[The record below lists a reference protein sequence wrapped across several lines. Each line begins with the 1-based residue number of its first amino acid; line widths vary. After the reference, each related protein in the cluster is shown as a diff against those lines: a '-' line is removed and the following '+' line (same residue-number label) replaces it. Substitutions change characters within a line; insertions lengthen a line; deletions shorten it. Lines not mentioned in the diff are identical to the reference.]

1 MRYNES
7 IIDRKGVLSMKK
19 FLAVFLAVVMILCL
33 SGCGIPFTAKKI
45 IDDSEIYSKRDIEK
59 AMNRV
64 YREFAFFEGCVL
76 LELEYD
82 EEYSKE
88 RLADWAE
95 NYNADEAIV
104 LLSKFYVAAENGSLE
119 PGETYSK
126 WNWILVRNNGGF
138 WELKTWGYG

>member
-1 MRYNES
+1 
-7 IIDRKGVLSMKK
+7 MKK
-19 FLAVFLAVVMILCL
+19 FLAVFLAVVMIFCI

-45 IDDSEIYSKRDIEK
+45 IDDSEIYSKRDIER

-88 RLADWAE
+88 RMADWAE

-104 LLSKFYVAAENGSLE
+104 LLSKFYVATENGSLA

-126 WNWILVRNNGGF
+126 WNWILVRDKGGF

>member
-1 MRYNES
+1 
-7 IIDRKGVLSMKK
+7 MKK
-19 FLAVFLAVVMILCL
+19 ILAFFLAAALVICL

-45 IDDSEIYSKRDIEK
+45 IDDSKIYSERDIEK
-59 AMNRV
+59 AMSLV
-64 YREFAFFEGCVL
+64 YRDFALYKGCVL

-88 RLADWAE
+88 RMADWAE

-104 LLSKFYVAAENGSLE
+104 LLSKFYVFGENGSLE
-119 PGETYSK
+119 PGKTYSK
-126 WNWILVRNNGGF
+126 WNWILVRNKGGF

>member
-88 RLADWAE
+88 RMADWSE

-126 WNWILVRNNGGF
+126 WNWILVRDKGGF

>member
-1 MRYNES
+1 
-7 IIDRKGVLSMKK
+7 MKK
-19 FLAVFLAVVMILCL
+19 LFAVFLAAVCIFVF
-33 SGCGIPFTAKKI
+33 SGCGISFTAKKI

-88 RLADWAE
+88 RAADWAE
-95 NYNADEAIV
+95 NYDADEAIV
-104 LLSKFYVAAENGSLE
+104 LLSKFYAAAENGSLE

-126 WNWILVRNNGGF
+126 WNWILVRNKGGF

>member
-7 IIDRKGVLSMKK
+7 INDRNGVLSMKK
-19 FLAVFLAVVMILCL
+19 ILAVFLAATMIFCL

-88 RLADWAE
+88 RMADWAE
-95 NYNADEAIV
+95 NYGADEAIV
-104 LLSKFYVAAENGSLE
+104 LLSKFYVATENGSLE

-126 WNWILVRNNGGF
+126 WKWILVRDKGGF

>member
-1 MRYNES
+1 
-7 IIDRKGVLSMKK
+7 MKK
-19 FLAVFLAVVMILCL
+19 VLAILLAAVLVISL

-45 IDDSEIYSKRDIEK
+45 IDDSKIYSERDIEK

-82 EEYSKE
+82 EEYSTE
-88 RLADWAE
+88 RMNGWVEQYD
-95 NYNADEAIV
+95 ADEAIV
-104 LLSKFYVAAENGSLE
+104 LLSKFYVFGENGSLE
-119 PGETYSK
+119 PGKTYTK
-126 WNWILVRNNGGF
+126 WNWILVRDKGGF

>member
-1 MRYNES
+1 
-7 IIDRKGVLSMKK
+7 MKK
-19 FLAVFLAVVMILCL
+19 FLAFFIAAAMVFCL

-59 AMNRV
+59 AMNQV
-64 YREFAFFEGCVL
+64 YCQFALFEGCAL

-88 RLADWAE
+88 RMADWAE
-95 NYNADEAIV
+95 NYDADEAII
-104 LLSKFYVAAENGSLE
+104 LLSKFYVAADGNGSLE

-126 WNWILVRNNGGF
+126 WNWILVRNKGGF

>member
-1 MRYNES
+1 
-7 IIDRKGVLSMKK
+7 MKK
-19 FLAVFLAVVMILCL
+19 VLAILLAAVLVISL

-82 EEYSKE
+82 EEFSDNMLE
-88 RLADWAE
+88 
-95 NYNADEAIV
+95 YNTEVYKADEAIV
-104 LLSKFYVAAENGSLE
+104 LRSKFIDLRKGTLE
-119 PGETYSK
+119 
-126 WNWILVRNNGGF
+126 WNWTLVRERGGE
-138 WELKTWGYG
+138 WELKTYGYC

>member
-1 MRYNES
+1 
-7 IIDRKGVLSMKK
+7 MKK
-19 FLAVFLAVVMILCL
+19 ILAFFLAVLMIICL

-76 LELEYD
+76 LEIEYD

-88 RLADWAE
+88 RMTDWARQ
-95 NYNADEAIV
+95 YDADEAIV
-104 LLSKFYVAAENGSLE
+104 LLSKFYVAADSDGSLE

-126 WNWILVRNNGGF
+126 WNWILVRDKGGF

>member
-1 MRYNES
+1 
-7 IIDRKGVLSMKK
+7 MKK
-19 FLAVFLAVVMILCL
+19 FLAFFLAIALVLCL

-45 IDDSEIYSKRDIEK
+45 IDDSDIYSKRDIEK

-88 RLADWAE
+88 
-95 NYNADEAIV
+95 
-104 LLSKFYVAAENGSLE
+104 
-119 PGETYSK
+119 
-126 WNWILVRNNGGF
+126 
-138 WELKTWGYG
+138 

>member
-7 IIDRKGVLSMKK
+7 INDRNGVLSMKK
-19 FLAVFLAVVMILCL
+19 ILAVFLAVTMIFCL

-88 RLADWAE
+88 RMADWSE

-126 WNWILVRNNGGF
+126 WNWILVRDKGGF

>member
-7 IIDRKGVLSMKK
+7 INDRNGVLSMKK
-19 FLAVFLAVVMILCL
+19 ILAVFLAVTMILCL

-64 YREFAFFEGCVL
+64 YREFAFFEGCIL

-88 RLADWAE
+88 RMADGAE
-95 NYNADEAIV
+95 NYGADEAIV
-104 LLSKFYVAAENGSLE
+104 LLSKFYVATENGSLE

-126 WNWILVRNNGGF
+126 WNWILVRSKGGF

>member
-1 MRYNES
+1 
-7 IIDRKGVLSMKK
+7 MKK
-19 FLAVFLAVVMILCL
+19 IFAIIIAAALVFCFC
-33 SGCGIPFTAKKI
+33 GCGIPFTAEKI
-45 IDDSEIYSKRDIEK
+45 IDDSDIYSKRDIEK

-64 YREFAFFEGCVL
+64 YREFAFFEGCIL

-88 RLADWAE
+88 RMADWAE

-104 LLSKFYVAAENGSLE
+104 LLSKFYVFGENGSLA
-119 PGETYSK
+119 PGETYTK
-126 WNWILVRNNGGF
+126 WNWILVRDKGGF